1 MGQLKSI
8 HTYTLFSGTAYN
20 KLTYDNY
27 GHVSAKVIPGIF
39 FYFAR
44 NNYDGYMNIFTPSQ
58 SSMLIFVIALI
69 IVIIIEH
76 FYFKI
81 LSCTT

>member
-27 GHVSAKVIPGIF
+27 GHVSAKVIPSIF
-39 FYFAR
+39 FILQ
-44 NNYDGYMNIFTPSQ
+44 GITMV
-58 SSMLIFVIALI
+58 VI
-69 IVIIIEH
+69 
-76 FYFKI
+76 
-81 LSCTT
+81 